1 MARTQAKN
9 RKKVSLSEGFLD
21 GEEEEI
27 QTAETTAPEV
37 PPEDDPTNIPDED
50 PENDISDEP
59 EGDVPPEDTPADDTP
74 AATEDETGV
83 ESGREETAQETLD
96 ALQTLTANIQEL
108 TAAVKDLKD
117 QQAAG
122 AEEPAADAGFDD
134 TTTLE
139 EPPAEGDTSDISG
152 DEGGEET
159 STSTEGG
166 EETSTEGGEG
176 EGGKGESTEDNTDFE
191 GDEGG
196 EGEETSEETSTTAEA
211 LIKSFTEPGKQ
222 LNENGPTLIGK
233 VYNYRMD
240 KLEPIVMGIVKSK
253 IRNRI
258 EGARKEFRAQAYKD
272 QYGE

>member
-27 QTAETTAPEV
+27 QTAETAAPEV
-37 PPEDDPTNIPDED
+37 PPEDDPTNIPDDD
-50 PENDISDEP
+50 PETDISDEP
-59 EGDVPPEDTPADDTP
+59 EEGDVPPEDTPADDTP

-134 TTTLE
+134 TPLE
-139 EPPAEGDTSDISG
+139 EPPAEGETSDLSG
-152 DEGGEET
+152 EEGGEET
-159 STSTEGG
+159 SSTEGG

-176 EGGKGESTEDNTDFE
+176 EGGEGESTEDNTDFE

>member
-9 RKKVSLSEGFLD
+9 RKKVSLSEAFLD

-27 QTAETTAPEV
+27 QSTETVAPEV
-37 PPEDDPTNIPDED
+37 PPEDD

-59 EGDVPPEDTPADDTP
+59 ENSDVPPEEP
-74 AATEDETGV
+74 AAEEPASTEDETGV
-83 ESGREETAQETLD
+83 QSGREETAQETLD

-122 AEEPAADAGFDD
+122 GEEPAAEPSLDD
-134 TTTLE
+134 TPLE
-139 EPPAEGDTSDISG
+139 EPTGDGTS
-152 DEGGEET
+152 ELPP
-159 STSTEGG
+159 EGG

-176 EGGKGESTEDNTDFE
+176 GEETSTEGGEGGEGDEKSTESNSDFE
-191 GDEGG
+191 GDNSDG
-196 EGEETSEETSTTAEA
+196 EEETSEETSTTAEA
-211 LIKSFTEPGKQ
+211 LIKSFTAPGKQ

-240 KLEPIVMGIVKSK
+240 KLEPIVMGIVKTK